1 MADTATPDTGLLP
14 RTYFKAPRV
23 PLDLRALLIALV
35 GYGVYRLGAYLLWLA
50 FKPVDP
56 VQAFFREALSI
67 LDVPYIQFEL
77 GRFVGE
83 VFLGMSEPQSRQ
95 LVVDAMTGREI
106 ADGGTFWHALVGGAW
121 TLAAWGFFAQAI
133 HRITSL
139 RIARDEGMS
148 LKDGVRFSIR
158 NFVTIALCPVIV
170 FVAIGIFYG
179 CNALAGLVLSV
190 PVLGS
195 IASLILVPLAVISTL
210 LMLLIAIGGA
220 IGLPLVGAAAAWE
233 RNGSLDAI
241 SRAFSYIFARPLQ
254 FFWNY
259 FLILLFTTIIL
270 SAGTHFETILT
281 KSIDAGLLSDQVSVV
296 IDTPK
301 ELSATDKAFDKLNND
316 AKNTAKTLEEKTDR
330 ARPFALSIKSLPE
343 VSWMHWLTVLVFWVV
358 LNVVKYGVFAV
369 ALWWFFGATTCTY
382 ADLRADVDGTDED
395 EIYLEEEEEDFEAM
409 AKPDAPATPA
419 PASPPS
425 SPPPAAPPSGPAPT
439 GS

>member
-23 PLDLRALLIALV
+23 PLDLRALLLALV
-35 GYGVYRLGAYLLWLA
+35 GFWVYRLGGYLLALA

-56 VQAFFREALSI
+56 VATFFAEALKI
-67 LDVPYIQFEL
+67 FDVPYVQREL
-77 GRFVGE
+77 ERFIGQ
-83 VFLGMSEPQSRQ
+83 VFLGLSELESYKFAAGVGGPK
-95 LVVDAMTGREI
+95 TGN
-106 ADGGTFWHALVGGAW
+106 FWHALAGGAW
-121 TLAAWGFFAQAI
+121 TLCVWGFFAQAV

-158 NFVTIALCPVIV
+158 NFVTILLCPVIV

-179 CNALAGLVLSV
+179 CNALAGLVLTV
-190 PVLGS
+190 PGLGS
-195 IASLILVPLAVISTL
+195 IASIILVPLAVISTL

-259 FLILLFTTIIL
+259 FLIFLFTTIIL
-270 SAGTHFETILT
+270 VAGSHFETILT
-281 KSIDAGLLSDQVSVV
+281 KSIDAGILRDKLSVV
-296 IDTPK
+296 TDTPK
-301 ELSATDKAFDKLNND
+301 DLRATDPAFDRLSNE
-316 AKNTAKTLEEKTDR
+316 AKDLATKLEEKTEG
-330 ARPFALSIKSLPE
+330 ARPFVASIKSVPE
-343 VSWMHWLTVLVFWVV
+343 VPWYDMLTAIVFWAVINIV
-358 LNVVKYGVFAV
+358 RFGVFAV

-382 ADLRADVDGTDED
+382 ADLRADVDGTEED
-395 EIYLEEEEEDFEAM
+395 EIYLEEEEEDFELL
-409 AKPDAPATPA
+409 AKPETV
-419 PASPPS
+419 
-425 SPPPAAPPSGPAPT
+425 
-439 GS
+439 

>member
-56 VQAFFREALSI
+56 VATFFREALSI
-67 LDVPYIQFEL
+67 LDVPYIQGEL
-77 GRFVGE
+77 GRFIGE
-83 VFLGMSEPQSRQ
+83 VFLGLPY
-95 LVVDAMTGREI
+95 VDGRAMGRFPET
-106 ADGGTFWHALVGGAW
+106 GTFWHALVGGAW
-121 TLAAWGFFAQAI
+121 TLGTWGFFAQAI

-270 SAGTHFETILT
+270 SAGAHFETILT

-296 IDTPK
+296 IDTPRD
-301 ELSATDKAFDKLNND
+301 LNANDKAYDRLNKD
-316 AKNTAKTLEEKTDR
+316 AQDLAKTLEEKTDR

-409 AKPDAPATPA
+409 AKPDAPAAPA
-419 PASPPS
+419 PST
-425 SPPPAAPPSGPAPT
+425 PPPAAPPSGPAPT